1 MSNLSLK
8 SSPSITKTVKKL
20 SLEQQINIMKDQY
33 NLIRDCFEVAKR
45 KNKEL
50 IDEKNRLLLQ
60 VEKLKRE
67 LQKEKEKTEL
77 YEDSD
82 IDESEISETVK
93 YKSIIAYY
101 KDCLS
106 NDGIYVMKHCR
117 LIAPHGIC
125 LIYGRDPIK
134 RENYLQWTT
143 PYSGKYRRYYNFS
156 VSHHSDKRKLYVHL
170 SFRTIVLE
178 CMSNRDRDIIL
189 NILGGLL

>member
-1 MSNLSLK
+1 
-8 SSPSITKTVKKL
+8 
-20 SLEQQINIMKDQY
+20 MKDQY

-93 YKSIIAYY
+93 Y
-101 KDCLS
+101 
-106 NDGIYVMKHCR
+106 N
-117 LIAPHGIC
+117 
-125 LIYGRDPIK
+125 
-134 RENYLQWTT
+134 
-143 PYSGKYRRYYNFS
+143 
-156 VSHHSDKRKLYVHL
+156 SH
-170 SFRTIVLE
+170 
-178 CMSNRDRDIIL
+178 
-189 NILGGLL
+189 